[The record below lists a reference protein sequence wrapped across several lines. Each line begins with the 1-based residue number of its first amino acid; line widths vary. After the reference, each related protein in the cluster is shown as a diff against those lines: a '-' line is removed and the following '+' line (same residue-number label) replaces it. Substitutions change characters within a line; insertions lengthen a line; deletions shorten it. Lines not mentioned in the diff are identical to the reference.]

1 MHIKRG
7 ILRLASTRNR
17 SLLSVNED
25 FEGEAQRRNHL
36 YRCILQKKQQNVYV
50 LLLSSVGITGFE
62 PVTPNSRSWCAN
74 RTALHPEDYV
84 CVGIPGFEPGTPCSQ
99 SRCANR
105 TALHPETY
113 YPFGFVGQRYT
124 LFSSSQSFCSI
135 FWQTIPSY
143 YFEGV
148 IITSATIGVW
158 SDSMGALSTL
168 CSTTS
173 AVAPPPV

>member
-1 MHIKRG
+1 M
-7 ILRLASTRNR
+7 
-17 SLLSVNED
+17 
-25 FEGEAQRRNHL
+25 FWCEGAGQVYLHKTTHN
-36 YRCILQKKQQNVYV
+36 KKTAEQNV

-74 RTALHPEDYV
+74 RTALHPDDYFTTKESLHSPTQKENLPPPSL
-84 CVGIPGFEPGTPCSQ
+84 VGIPGFEPGTPCSQ

-113 YPFGFVGQRYT
+113 NPRGFVGQRYT
-124 LFSSSQSFCSI
+124 LFSSSQSFCLI
-135 FWQTIPSY
+135 FWKSMPSY
-143 YFEGV
+143 YFAGV
-148 IITSATIGVW
+148 IITSATIGAW
-158 SDSMGALSTL
+158 SDSTGALSTL